1 MQCAAL
7 TMPTSATTM
16 SCKKKTQKTQKGG
29 KKKKKSTF
37 DLSGLF
43 CLVAHDNIF
52 LVSFFFFLIFFFFS
66 VVSQRYEAQTVY
78 MRVGAVKEETVTNN
92 NSSFAREVLPSCAG

>member
-1 MQCAAL
+1 
-7 TMPTSATTM
+7 MPTSATTM

-52 LVSFFFFLIFFFFS
+52 LVSLFFFFSDFFFFS